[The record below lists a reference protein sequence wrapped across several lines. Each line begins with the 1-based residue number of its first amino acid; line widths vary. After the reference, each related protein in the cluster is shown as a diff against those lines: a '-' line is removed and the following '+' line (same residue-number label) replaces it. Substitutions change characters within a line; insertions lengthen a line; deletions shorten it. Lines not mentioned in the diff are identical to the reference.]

1 MKKFSLTDLLTSIII
16 AELVGTVSAVISG
29 NFSVFYSQ
37 IIQPPLSPPAKVFP
51 IVWTILY
58 MLMGIS
64 AYIIKTKNSDTLKI
78 YIIQLAVNF
87 SWSIVFF
94 RLKLFGLSAIV
105 AIALFILVGIM
116 VIRFFKISK
125 LASLLNIPYL
135 LWSAFASYLAVAI
148 YFLN

>member
-37 IIQPPLSPPAKVFP
+37 IIQPPFSPPAKVFP
-51 IVWTILY
+51 IVWTVLY

-64 AYIIKTKNSDTLKI
+64 AYIIKTKKPDSLKI

-87 SWSIVFF
+87 SWSIIFF

-105 AIALFILVGIM
+105 AIALFILVEIM

-125 LASLLNIPYL
+125 LASLLNVPYL
-135 LWSAFASYLAVAI
+135 LWSAFAAYLAVAI
-148 YFLN
+148 CFLN

>member
-37 IIQPPLSPPAKVFP
+37 IIQPPLSPPTKVFP
-51 IVWTILY
+51 IVWTVLY

-64 AYIIKTKNSDTLKI
+64 AYIIKTKKLDSLKI

-87 SWSIVFF
+87 SWSIIFF

-125 LASLLNIPYL
+125 LASLLNVPYL

-148 YFLN
+148 CFLN

>member
-51 IVWTILY
+51 IVWTVLY

-64 AYIIKTKNSDTLKI
+64 SYIIKTKKPNSLKI

-87 SWSIVFF
+87 SWSIIFF

-125 LASLLNIPYL
+125 LASLLNVPYL

-148 YFLN
+148 CFLN